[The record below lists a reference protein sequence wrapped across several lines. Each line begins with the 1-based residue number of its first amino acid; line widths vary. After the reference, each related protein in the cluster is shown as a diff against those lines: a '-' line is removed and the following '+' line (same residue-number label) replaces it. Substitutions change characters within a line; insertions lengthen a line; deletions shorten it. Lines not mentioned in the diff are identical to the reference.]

1 MKWEVKKL
9 PDGRWGIFL
18 CKKYWKFKD
27 RSVMY
32 AASIIKEGAE
42 RCVNRMNDP
51 NSYDFDIGYV
61 TVKQARETERKKK
74 TDARELEKQKKR
86 EAREAERKKKAEARE
101 LAKEQKREAR
111 ELAKKKRAEAAK
123 AKREAKKK

>member
-1 MKWEVKKL
+1 
-9 PDGRWGIFL
+9 
-18 CKKYWKFKD
+18 
-27 RSVMY
+27 MY
-32 AASIIKEGAE
+32 AASITKEVAE

-61 TVKQARETERKKK
+61 TAKQARETERKKK
-74 TDARELEKQKKR
+74 AEARELEKQKKR

-101 LAKEQKREAR
+101 LAK
-111 ELAKKKRAEAAK
+111 KKRAEAAK

>member
-1 MKWEVKKL
+1 MQWEVKKL

-27 RSVMY
+27 KPVMY
-32 AASIIKEGAE
+32 AASITKEGAE
-42 RCVNRMNDP
+42 QRVNRLNDP

-61 TVKQARETERKKK
+61 TVKQARE
-74 TDARELEKQKKR
+74 
-86 EAREAERKKKAEARE
+86 AERKKKAEARE
-101 LAKEQKREAR
+101 LEKQKKKEAR

-123 AKREAKKK
+123 AKKEAKKK

>member
-27 RSVMY
+27 KPVRY
-32 AASIIKEGAE
+32 AASITKEGAE
-42 RCVNRMNDP
+42 RRVNRMNDP
-51 NSYDFDIGYV
+51 NSYDFDVGYV
-61 TVKQARETERKKK
+61 TVKQAREV
-74 TDARELEKQKKR
+74 
-86 EAREAERKKKAEARE
+86 ERKKKAEARE
-101 LAKEQKREAR
+101 LEKQKKKEAR